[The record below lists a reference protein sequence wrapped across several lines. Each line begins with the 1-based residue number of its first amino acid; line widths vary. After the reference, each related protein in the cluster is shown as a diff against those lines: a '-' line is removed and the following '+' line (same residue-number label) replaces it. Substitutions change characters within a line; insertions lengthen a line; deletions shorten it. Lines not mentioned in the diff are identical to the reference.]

1 MTATMTGNILVGV
14 SRVCTASKTNYIK
27 NIKHIDLYPYLSKI
41 SLLEISQKRGCQSLS
56 IFQKG
61 NDLKTTKNKKSPISN
76 TRRQYIWKLI
86 GRILVFIGCIFLCI
100 YYPQSFKIIDN
111 GKFFRSFSVLHILW
125 VIWMLDMFLQIVP
138 VKNKV
143 ALGSQKLFANR
154 FKPIREKINSRALKD
169 FVLSTTKSAYKIFIL
184 WTLLIIVIGVFY
196 HRGIIDKMGIF
207 MTTVFFYVCDL
218 ICVLIWCPFRLI
230 MKNKCC
236 TTCRIFNWDH
246 LMMFT
251 PFIYI
256 GGFYATS
263 LVIVAF
269 LAWLVWEMCVM
280 LYPERFWEKTN
291 VSLKCSEC
299 TDKLCIQYCQKLR

>member
-1 MTATMTGNILVGV
+1 MPENN
-14 SRVCTASKTNYIK
+14 TN
-27 NIKHIDLYPYLSKI
+27 NKI
-41 SLLEISQKRGCQSLS
+41 TEKR
-56 IFQKG
+56 
-61 NDLKTTKNKKSPISN
+61 PISK
-76 TRRQYIWKLI
+76 TRRQYILKLI
-86 GRILVFIGCIFLCI
+86 GRIAVFFGCMYRCMKS
-100 YYPQSFKIIDN
+100 PQSFRILN
-111 GKFFRSFSVLHILW
+111 GNEFFHSFSVLHILW

-138 VKNKV
+138 VKNEI

-154 FKPIREKINSRALKD
+154 FRPIREKINYKALRD
-169 FVLSTTKSAYKIFIL
+169 YVVTTTKAAYKIFIL
-184 WTLLIIVIGVFY
+184 WTLLIIGIGVLY
-196 HRGIIDKMGIF
+196 HSNVINKTDIF
-207 MTTVFFYVCDL
+207 MITVVFYVCDL

-251 PFIYI
+251 PLIYV

-263 LVIVAF
+263 LVVISI
-269 LAWLVWEMCVM
+269 LAWLVWELCVM

-299 TDKLCIQYCQKLR
+299 TDKLCTQYCQKLR